1 MKKQTVIISLMVA
14 ALSVESAEEK
24 NLKSRFEL
32 TREIDGTFA
41 GGQRGRLVVAGDL
54 FGQSRD
60 FPNDLRIIA
69 SDGTQWPFFL
79 HLPKETAETKTLS
92 PEILNRSWVAGS
104 EPYLQFDLVV
114 PSTDG
119 PARIHNR
126 LELVTSG
133 RDYVRRVEIFSGV
146 PKESN
151 GHMATGYL
159 IDFSRQ
165 RNARNRTL
173 RYPASDARR
182 LHVRIYS
189 NAQSADETFDLSSAR
204 LHYRAVVKVERETVG
219 FIEMEVSEREQEKD
233 AATWILD
240 VGNRDRPVEFI
251 TFDSANKSYARCVSV
266 YGRNTVREPWR
277 WVGGG
282 AIHVLADDRETQ
294 IKLHAT
300 DRFLKVYVFH
310 YDDPPLAIDSIHL
323 EAVPRYLVF
332 EAATAGRA
340 ELCFRAWDI
349 KAPRYDFKGRID
361 PETLSGLPIFQTLDA
376 AENQAAKKQPW
387 RKYSKHLGILAVGG
401 VSLLVLWIIA
411 SMFRQ
416 QRMVADE

>member
-1 MKKQTVIISLMVA
+1 MLVLASVPVVCA
-14 ALSVESAEEK
+14 AEK
-24 NLKSRFEL
+24 DLKSRFEL

-41 GGQRGRLVVAGDL
+41 AGQRGRLVVAGDL

-60 FPNDLRIIA
+60 FPDDLRIIA

-79 HLPKETAETKTLS
+79 HLPKESAETKALA

-114 PSTDG
+114 PSSDG

-173 RYPASDARR
+173 RYPSSDARR
-182 LHVRIYS
+182 LCVRIYS
-189 NAQSADETFDLSSAR
+189 NAQSAGETFDLSSVR
-204 LHYRAVVKVERETVG
+204 LHYRAVAKVERETVG
-219 FIEMEVSEREQEKD
+219 FIEMEVSEREQEED

-251 TFDSANKSYARCVSV
+251 TFDAVGKSYARCVSV
-266 YGRNTVREPWR
+266 YGRNMVREPWR

-300 DRFLKVYVFH
+300 DRFLKIHVFH
-310 YDDPPLAIDSIHL
+310 YDDPPLAIDSIQL
-323 EAVPRYLVF
+323 EAIPRYLVF
-332 EAATAGRA
+332 EAATEGRA

-349 KAPRYDFKGRID
+349 KVPRYDFKGRID
-361 PETLSGLPIFQTLDA
+361 PETLSGLPIFQTLA
-376 AENQAAKKQPW
+376 TAENQAAKKQPW

-401 VSLLVLWIIA
+401 ISLLVLWIIA
-411 SMFRQ
+411 SMLRQ
-416 QRMVADE
+416 QRMAAGE

>member
-1 MKKQTVIISLMVA
+1 MKRTSLSFFLLLGIA
-14 ALSVESAEEK
+14 FLAQGEEV

-32 TREIDGTFA
+32 TREIDGTFVA
-41 GGQRGRLVVAGDL
+41 GRRGRVVVAGDL
-54 FGQSRD
+54 FGQSRN

-79 HLPKETAETKTLS
+79 HLSKEPAETQTLM

-114 PSTDG
+114 PSSEG
-119 PARIHNR
+119 PARVHNR

-133 RDYVRRVEIFSGV
+133 RDYVRRVEIFSGE
-146 PKESN
+146 PKGAN

-173 RYPASDARR
+173 RYPAADAHR

-189 NAQSADETFDLSSAR
+189 NAQSAGETFALSSAR
-204 LHYRAVVKVERETVG
+204 LHYRAVMKIERETVD
-219 FIEMEVSEREQEKD
+219 FVELEVSEREQKTG

-251 TFDSANKSYARCVSV
+251 TFDSANKSYARCVSI
-266 YGRNTVREPWR
+266 YGRNTLHEPWH

-294 IKLHAT
+294 LRVHAT
-300 DRFLKVYVFH
+300 DRFLKVQVFH
-310 YDDPPLAIDSIHL
+310 YDDPPLPIDSIQL
-323 EAVPRYLVF
+323 EAIPRYLVF
-332 EAATAGRA
+332 EAATEGRA
-340 ELCFRAWDI
+340 KLCFRSWDI

-361 PETLSGLPIFQTLDA
+361 HKTLSGLPIFQTLETT
-376 AENQAAKKQPW
+376 ENQAMKKQMW
-387 RKYSKHLGILAVGG
+387 RKYSKPLGILAVGG
-401 VSLLVLWIIA
+401 VSLLVLWVIT

-416 QRMVADE
+416 QRQATGE